1 MASGSML
8 CPGCRKLISVDEER
22 CPFCDMRHPGL
33 FGLAPK
39 LQKMFG
45 ARLDLVWG
53 ISVVCIA
60 LYVISVAVDLRG
72 IGMQGFN
79 LLSPSRPSLLMLG
92 MTGRIPLQW
101 GSWWTILT
109 AIYLHGS
116 LLHIFFNVMWIRQLG
131 HLANMELGPAR
142 FFILFSLAG
151 AGGYMASAV
160 MGTALTMGASGSIFG
175 LLGAM
180 IAFRRRRGA
189 GGDMVSQQFLR
200 FAVIM
205 FIFGLIMPGIDN
217 WAHGGGFVV
226 GYLLGRH
233 FRGIQER
240 PESRVEQLLA
250 LTLFGLTVM
259 GFILS
264 IAKGLPLF
272 LEAVRVRGL

>member
-1 MASGSML
+1 MANGSML

-22 CPFCDMRHPGL
+22 CPFCGMRRPSL

-53 ISVVCIA
+53 ISVACIA
-60 LYVISVAVDLRG
+60 LYAISLAIDIRG
-72 IGMQGFN
+72 IGMQGFGF
-79 LLSPSRPSLLMLG
+79 LSPGRPSTWMLG
-92 MTGRIPLQW
+92 MTGSIPLQR
-101 GSWWTILT
+101 GSWWTIFT
-109 AIYLHGS
+109 AIYLHGG

-131 HLANMELGPAR
+131 HLSEQELGPAR

-151 AGGYMASAV
+151 AGGYLASA
-160 MGTALTMGASGSIFG
+160 MMSTPLRLGASGSIFG

-200 FAVIM
+200 FAVIL
-205 FIFGLIMPGIDN
+205 FLFGLFMPGIDN

-226 GYLLGRH
+226 GYLLGRY
-233 FRGIQER
+233 FRGINER
-240 PESRVEQLLA
+240 PESRIEQLLA
-250 LTLFGLTVM
+250 LTLFGVTVM

-264 IAKGLPLF
+264 IVKELPLF
-272 LEAVRVRGL
+272 LEAVQTRGL